1 LLRKTAANGGTDGFT
16 LVEVLV
22 ALAILAVSLSAIGAL
37 VATSVRG
44 TRSLEQHLIELEI
57 ARGIAAALPDRD
69 QLVLGTLQG
78 EAASHRWRI
87 DVSRFSAGVNPA
99 QTTPWVPHSVT
110 LTVRSPAGNA
120 LQIETVRLYPRVAP

>member
-1 LLRKTAANGGTDGFT
+1 LRKIAANGGTDGFT

-44 TRSLEQHLIELEI
+44 TRLLEHHLIELEI
-57 ARGIAAALPDRD
+57 TRGIAVALPDRD
-69 QLVLGTLQG
+69 QLVPGSLQG
-78 EAASHRWRI
+78 EAANHRWRI

-99 QTTPWVPHSVT
+99 QTTPWVPQSVT
-110 LTVRSPAGNA
+110 LTVRSPAGGA
-120 LQIETVRLYPRVAP
+120 LQIETVRLYPRVVP

>member
-1 LLRKTAANGGTDGFT
+1 LLRKTAANGGADGFT

-78 EAASHRWRI
+78 ETASHRWRI
-87 DVSRFSAGVNPA
+87 DVSRSSAGVTPV
-99 QTTPWVPHSVT
+99 QTSPWVPQSVT
-110 LTVRSPAGNA
+110 LTVRSPAGGA
-120 LQIETVRLYPRVAP
+120 LQIETVRLYPRAAP

>member
-1 LLRKTAANGGTDGFT
+1 MLRKTAANGGTDGFT

-44 TRSLEQHLIELEI
+44 ARSLEQHLIELEI

-99 QTTPWVPHSVT
+99 QTTPWVPQSII
-110 LTVRSPAGNA
+110 LTVRSPAGGA